1 MALGIA
7 ALQAVLK
14 SITGLT
20 NKLELN
26 NDEFLIQSKDYDST
40 NAAAT
45 TEVDEINKLDL
56 EINNELIQRDQISKE
71 NPLNANFDVQ
81 EFIQNNKGMCGMGMG
96 MGAFGEKTVKLSGAE
111 LIALSTILTESQEKG
126 TATATD
132 FDDIAKQLQS
142 TGIDAK
148 SVVTSDG
155 KKTIEI
161 THADK
166 TKTVVF
172 DANGNGGLDT
182 QDYNFNAALSDFKK
196 DLEVFN
202 GKMTAIS
209 QKIKASEDARA
220 PHLTNLKNLK
230 IDMTQIDGKM
240 KKLDENSKTL
250 NTELESENKVYEVTE
265 QTISKIAEQNAK
277 QYAEDAE
284 RMTNTAKQDVKD
296 AEELKKKLKDDKNK
310 TTAED
315 YIKKMNEEVKIAEAQ
330 TKIAKDE
337 AAKAATE
344 AQAARKAQE
353 ATPKDDKLVS
363 THLDAAQ
370 KSEVAARTAKEQ
382 VIESLVKVY
391 DYKQKIQELVTKEE
405 EAAKK

>member
-40 NAAAT
+40 NTEAT
-45 TEVDEINKLDL
+45 KEVDEINKLDL

-96 MGAFGEKTVKLSGAE
+96 MGAFGDKTVKLSGAE
-111 LIALSTILTESQEKG
+111 LIALSTILTESQEGGK
-126 TATATD
+126 ATETD
-132 FDDIAKQLQS
+132 FASIAKKLQD
-142 TGIDAK
+142 TGINAQ
-148 SVVTSDG
+148 VVKVNG
-155 KKTIEI
+155 KDTIEI
-161 THADK
+161 THADNSK
-166 TKTVVF
+166 TTVF

-182 QDYNFNAALSDFKK
+182 QDYNFNAALNEFKN
-196 DLEVFN
+196 DLAEFN

-209 QKIKASEDARA
+209 NKIKESENARA
-220 PHLTNLKNLK
+220 PHITNLKNLK
-230 IDMTQIDGKM
+230 IDMTQIESKM
-240 KKLDENSKTL
+240 NKLDENSKTL
-250 NTELESENKVYEVTE
+250 NTELDEANKVYEVTE

-277 QYAEDAE
+277 QYAADAE
-284 RMTNTAKQDVKD
+284 RMTATAKQDVKD
-296 AEELKKKLKDDKNK
+296 AQDLSAKLKDEANK
-310 TTAED
+310 ATAAD

-330 TKIAKDE
+330 TKIAKEE
-337 AAKAATE
+337 AEKAAAESKAARE
-344 AQAARKAQE
+344 AQA
-353 ATPKDDKLVS
+353 ATPKDDKVVS
-363 THLDAAQ
+363 THLDATQ
-370 KSEVAARTAKEQ
+370 KSEISARTAKEA
-382 VIESLVKVY
+382 VIESLIKVY

-405 EAAKK
+405 EAAKVK